1 MKYMCIVRGWRRKAS
16 EVHVYGGG
24 GRQVKYMCIVRGWRR
39 KASEVHVYC
48 QGVEEE
54 GK

>member
-1 MKYMCIVRGWRRKAS
+1 MKYMCIVR
-16 EVHVYGGG
+16 GGG

>member
-1 MKYMCIVRGWRRKAS
+1 M
-16 EVHVYGGG
+16 
-24 GRQVKYMCIVRGWRR
+24 KYMCIVRGWRR

-48 QGVEEE
+48 QGGGGGRQVKYMCIVRGVEEE